1 METTAPL
8 LELHDVSKRFGGIQA
23 LSGIDFDVR
32 PGEVHALV
40 GENGAG
46 KSTMMKILAG
56 VIPDY
61 EGQMVWKGRPVR
73 LKNPRH
79 ALGLGIAMIHQ
90 ELSVMPELTVA
101 ENIFLG
107 RQPLAGGVVDWRRMF
122 REAAAILEELGFG
135 HINVREPLERYPLGV
150 HQLAEIARALTS
162 GAELIIMDEPTSALS
177 PMETQHLLE
186 LTRGLAASGKSVVY
200 ISHFL
205 EEVTWVSDRVTVL
218 RDGQKI
224 ATLDA
229 DQTNKEELVQ
239 LMLGK
244 KAAFIE
250 ESYLHGRAVQD
261 AHAGARPVL
270 ELEGLTRPRLFEDV
284 SFQLHAGEILGI
296 YGLIGSGHFEL
307 GEAIYGLLRPSSGR
321 IRLGGAPLGHGPR
334 RAIDRG
340 VAYVPPSRRTGLFLE
355 KPIYQN
361 VSLPWL
367 AKISGFVP
375 NVRKEIEV
383 AGQVTRRVGVRP
395 PDPLKEVAFLSGGN
409 QQKVAISRWLVE
421 PPKVFVVSEP
431 TRGMDVG
438 AKEEV
443 MKILRELSEAGVGVL
458 LISSEPETVLAASE
472 RILVMAKGR
481 IVREFVG
488 ETVTKEQLLAAAAGE
503 MAAAATAR

>member
-1 METTAPL
+1 METTSPIL
-8 LELHDVSKRFGGIQA
+8 NLNNVSKRFGGIHA
-23 LSGIDFDVR
+23 LKGIDFDIR
-32 PGEVHALV
+32 LGEVHALV

-61 EGQMVWKGRPVR
+61 EGEMLWQGRPVR

-79 ALGLGIAMIHQ
+79 ALDLGIAMIHQ

-107 RQPLAGGVVDWRRMF
+107 RQPLRGGVVDWPRMF
-122 REAAAILEELGFG
+122 REAEAILAELGFE
-135 HINVREPLERYPLGV
+135 HVNVRENLERYPLGV
-150 HQLAEIARALTS
+150 HQLVEIARAITS
-162 GAELIIMDEPTSALS
+162 GARLIIMDEPTSALS
-177 PMETQHLLE
+177 PMETKRLLE
-186 LTRGLAASGKSVVY
+186 LTRKLVAEGDKAVVY

-205 EEVTWVSDRVTVL
+205 EEVTWVADRITVL
-218 RDGQKI
+218 RDGEKI
-224 ATLDA
+224 TTLDA
-229 DQTNKEELVQ
+229 IKADKQELVR

-244 KAAFIE
+244 EAEFFE
-250 ESYLHGRAVQD
+250 ESYIGSRRVADEHKATE
-261 AHAGARPVL
+261 PVL
-270 ELEGLTRPRLFEDV
+270 VVRRLSKPRAFEDV
-284 SFQLHAGEILGI
+284 GFVLHAGEILGL

-307 GEAIYGLLRPSSGR
+307 GEALYGLLKPSSGSME
-321 IRLGGAPLGHGPR
+321 LGGQPLRGSPR

-367 AKISGFVP
+367 AKISRFVP
-375 NVRKEIEV
+375 AVGKEVRLADEV
-383 AGQVTRRVGVRP
+383 IRRVGVRP
-395 PDPLKEVAFLSGGN
+395 PDPLKEVVFLSGGN
-409 QQKVAISRWLVE
+409 QQKVAIARWLVE
-421 PPKVFVVSEP
+421 LPKVFVVSEP

-443 MKILRELSEAGVGVL
+443 MRILKEMSAAGVGVL
-458 LISSEPETVLAASE
+458 LISSEPETILAAAE

-481 IVREFVG
+481 IVEEFVDQS
-488 ETVTKEQLLAAAAGE
+488 VSKEMLLAAAAGE
-503 MAAAATAR
+503 MVKESA

>member
-8 LELHDVSKRFGGIQA
+8 LELHHVAKRFGGIQA

-32 PGEVHALV
+32 KGEVHALV

-61 EGQMVWKGRPVR
+61 EGTMVWQGRPVR
-73 LKNPRH
+73 LRNPRH
-79 ALGLGIAMIHQ
+79 ALDLGIAMIHQ

-107 RQPLAGGVVDWRRMF
+107 RQPLRGGVVDWARIF
-122 REAAAILEELGFG
+122 REAEAILAELGFA
-135 HINVREPLERYPLGV
+135 HVNVREPLERYPLGV

-177 PMETQHLLE
+177 PMETRHLLE
-186 LTRGLAASGKSVVY
+186 LTRNLARSGRAVVY

-205 EEVTWVSDRVTVL
+205 EEVTWVADRVTVL
-218 RDGQKI
+218 RDGRKI
-224 ATLDA
+224 ATLEAA
-229 DQTNKEELVQ
+229 DTDKQELVR

-244 KAAFIE
+244 EAAFFE
-250 ESYLHGRAVQD
+250 ESYMGGRSVED
-261 AHAGARPVL
+261 RHADTAPVL
-270 ELEGLTRPRLFEDV
+270 ALEHLTRPRVFEDV
-284 SFQLHAGEILGI
+284 SLTLHAGEILGL

-307 GEAIYGLLRPSSGR
+307 GEAVYGLVKPTAGR
-321 IRLGGAPLGHGPR
+321 ILLEGRPLGGGPR

-367 AKISGFVP
+367 ARISGFVP
-375 NVRKEIEV
+375 RAPREIQV
-383 AGQVTRRVGVRP
+383 AGDVIRRVGVRP
-395 PDPLKEVAFLSGGN
+395 PDPEKEVVFLSGGN
-409 QQKVAISRWLVE
+409 QQKVAIARWLVE

-488 ETVTKEQLLAAAAGE
+488 ETVTKEQLLHAAAGE
-503 MAAAATAR
+503 LAQAR

>member
-8 LELHDVSKRFGGIQA
+8 LELHDVAKRFGGIQA

-32 PGEVHALV
+32 RGEVHALV

-56 VIPDY
+56 VLPDY
-61 EGQMVWKGRPVR
+61 EGTMVWQGRPLR
-73 LKNPRH
+73 LRNPRH
-79 ALGLGIAMIHQ
+79 ALDLGIAMIHQ

-107 RQPLAGGVVDWRRMF
+107 RQPLRGGVVDWPRMF
-122 REAAAILEELGFG
+122 REAEAILAELGFG
-135 HINVREPLERYPLGV
+135 HVNVREPLERYPLGV
-150 HQLAEIARALTS
+150 HQLTEIARALTS

-177 PMETQHLLE
+177 PMETRHLLE
-186 LTRGLAASGKSVVY
+186 LTRNLARAGKAVVY

-205 EEVTWVSDRVTVL
+205 EEVTWVADRVTVL
-218 RDGQKI
+218 RDGRKI

-229 DQTNKEELVQ
+229 RKTNKQELVR

-244 KAAFIE
+244 EAAFFE
-250 ESYLHGRAVQD
+250 ESYMGGRTVED
-261 AHAGARPVL
+261 RHAASEPVL
-270 ELEGLTRPRLFEDV
+270 VVEGLTRPRTFTDV
-284 SFQLHAGEILGI
+284 RLELHPGEILGL

-307 GEAIYGLLRPSSGR
+307 GEAVYGLIKPTAGR
-321 IRLGGAPLGHGPR
+321 ILLEGRPVGIGPR

-361 VSLPWL
+361 VTLPWL
-367 AKISGFVP
+367 AQISGLVP
-375 NVRKEIEV
+375 RVPREI
-383 AGQVTRRVGVRP
+383 AVTDGVIHRVGVRP
-395 PDPLKEVAFLSGGN
+395 PDPLKEVVFLSGGN
-409 QQKVAISRWLVE
+409 QQKVAIARWLVE

-443 MKILRELSEAGVGVL
+443 MKILRELSQAGVGVL

-488 ETVTKEQLLAAAAGE
+488 ETVTKERLLHAAAGE
-503 MAAAATAR
+503 LAEAR

>member
-1 METTAPL
+1 METTSTL
-8 LELHDVSKRFGGIQA
+8 LELKNVSKRFGGIHA
-23 LSGIDFDVR
+23 LKGIDFDVR
-32 PGEVHALV
+32 LGEVHALV

-61 EGQMVWKGRPVR
+61 EGTMLWQGQPVR

-79 ALGLGIAMIHQ
+79 ALDLGIAMIHQ

-107 RQPLAGGVVDWRRMF
+107 RQPLKGGVIDWQRMF
-122 REAAAILEELGFG
+122 REAEGILAELGFS
-135 HINVREPLERYPLGV
+135 HINVRDNLERYPLGV
-150 HQLAEIARALTS
+150 HQLAEIARAITS
-162 GAELIIMDEPTSALS
+162 GARLIIMDEPTSALS

-186 LTRGLAASGKSVVY
+186 LTRQLVEKGDKAVVY

-205 EEVTWVSDRVTVL
+205 EEVTWVADRITVL
-218 RDGQKI
+218 RDGEKI
-224 ATLDA
+224 TTLDA
-229 DQTNKEELVQ
+229 KEADKQELVR

-244 KAAFIE
+244 EAEFFE
-250 ESYLHGRAVQD
+250 ESYIGSREVDDVHEA
-261 AHAGARPVL
+261 APPVL
-270 ELEGLTRPRLFEDV
+270 VVRGLSKPRAFEDV
-284 SFQLHAGEILGI
+284 SFELHAGEILGL

-307 GEAIYGLLRPSSGR
+307 GEALYGLLKPSSGSMELAGNSLR
-321 IRLGGAPLGHGPR
+321 GSPR
-334 RAIDRG
+334 KAIDRG

-361 VSLPWL
+361 ISLPWL

-375 NVRKEIEV
+375 AVKKEVKVADEV
-383 AGQVTRRVGVRP
+383 IHRVGVRP
-395 PDPLKEVAFLSGGN
+395 PDPLKEVVFLSGGN
-409 QQKVAISRWLVE
+409 QQKVAIARWLVE
-421 PPKVFVVSEP
+421 LPKVFVVSEP

-443 MKILRELSEAGVGVL
+443 MKILKEMSAAGVGVL
-458 LISSEPETVLAASE
+458 LISSEPETILAAAE

-481 IVREFVG
+481 IVEEFKDQSVS
-488 ETVTKEQLLAAAAGE
+488 KEMLLAAAAGE
-503 MAAAATAR
+503 MVEQTA

>member
-1 METTAPL
+1 MDTTSPL
-8 LELHDVSKRFGGIQA
+8 LELRNVAKQFGGIQA
-23 LSGIDFDVR
+23 LVGIDFDVR

-56 VIPDY
+56 VIPEY
-61 EGQMVWKGRPVR
+61 EGTMVWKGRPVR
-73 LKNPRH
+73 LRNPRH
-79 ALGLGIAMIHQ
+79 ALDLGIAMIHQ

-107 RQPLAGGVVDWRRMF
+107 RQPLRAGTVDWARMF
-122 REAAAILEELGFG
+122 REAEAVLAELGFD
-135 HINVREPLERYPLGV
+135 HVNVREPLERYPLGV
-150 HQLAEIARALTS
+150 HQLSEIARALTS

-177 PMETQHLLE
+177 PMETRHLLE
-186 LTRGLAASGKSVVY
+186 LTRELAATGKSVVY

-205 EEVTWVSDRVTVL
+205 EEVTWVADRVTVL
-218 RDGQKI
+218 RDGRKI
-224 ATLDA
+224 ATLEARKTDK
-229 DQTNKEELVQ
+229 QELVR

-244 KAAFIE
+244 EAAFFE
-250 ESYLHGRAVQD
+250 ESYMSGRDVED
-261 AHAGARPVL
+261 PHAGARPVL
-270 ELEGLTRPRLFEDV
+270 TLERLTRPRAFSDV
-284 SFQLHAGEILGI
+284 SFTLHAGEILGL

-307 GEAIYGLLRPSSGR
+307 GEAIYGLHRPTAGR
-321 IRLGGAPLGHGPR
+321 ILLEGQPVPAGPR

-340 VAYVPPSRRTGLFLE
+340 VAYVPPSRRSGLFLE

-361 VSLPWL
+361 VTLPWL
-367 AKISGFVP
+367 AQISGLVP
-375 NVRKEIEV
+375 QVPKEVRVTDEV
-383 AGQVTRRVGVRP
+383 IRRVGVRP
-395 PDPLKEVAFLSGGN
+395 PDPQKEVLYLSGGN
-409 QQKVAISRWLVE
+409 QQKVAIARWLVR

-443 MKILRELSEAGVGVL
+443 MKILHELSEAGVAIL

-488 ETVTKEQLLAAAAGE
+488 ETVTKEQLLHAASGE
-503 MAAAATAR
+503 LAEAR